1 MFEAALEK
9 IPLIVCLVSASDCKI
24 TSVNKMFAKHIIPK
38 KLAVGMSFL
47 SDLLKPEDVYN
58 FKCVASVCLTE
69 AEKDYMEAGSFPTL
83 CFIGEQSFP
92 IYSTFT
98 WSITKVD
105 ADTLMISASLPQ
117 SVKKNEE
124 EKEPTPLNEEKTIVT
139 TSEFV
144 DFFQNAPIALHW
156 LSCTGHII
164 WANQTELDALEYTAD
179 EYIGHSIQE
188 FLHPDEEIN
197 LTAGNTRVGGKTS
210 VSVGSFCFLCLFFY
224 HFSSICMIYSLFLS
238 P

>member
-24 TSVNKMFAKHIIPK
+24 TSINKMFAKHIIPK

-69 AEKDYMEAGSFPTL
+69 AEKDYMEAGSFPTMCL
-83 CFIGEQSFP
+83 IGEQSFP

-105 ADTLMISASLPQ
+105 AHQCITAPIR
-117 SVKKNEE
+117 EE
-124 EKEPTPLNEEKTIVT
+124 ERGERANTPQRRKNDRHNK
-139 TSEFV
+139 
-144 DFFQNAPIALHW
+144 
-156 LSCTGHII
+156 
-164 WANQTELDALEYTAD
+164 
-179 EYIGHSIQE
+179 
-188 FLHPDEEIN
+188 
-197 LTAGNTRVGGKTS
+197 RV
-210 VSVGSFCFLCLFFY
+210 C
-224 HFSSICMIYSLFLS
+224 
-238 P
+238 